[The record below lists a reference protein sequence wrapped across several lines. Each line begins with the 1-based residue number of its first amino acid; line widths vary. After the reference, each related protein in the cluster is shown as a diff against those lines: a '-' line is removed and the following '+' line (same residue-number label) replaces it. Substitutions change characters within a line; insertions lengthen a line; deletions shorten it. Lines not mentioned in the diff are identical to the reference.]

1 MDQAKD
7 LIAQKRKV
15 FPRRPEP
22 EALYDDDDS
31 IEGTSIELAG
41 DKQLL
46 LDPGKAEHWSAIE
59 TRSLIQRIR
68 RQSAREQKKNEE
80 SFEEQEEERRR
91 LQQDQPGVE
100 VCGRSP
106 ADQQFFDFMK
116 LTTRE
121 ALDVADDAIADSVTE
136 IKRLTDQHSAATAKL
151 QAEIA
156 HLKDQLASTNSSLHT
171 HLDTIVSKLDSSAV
185 VANATLKLV
194 TNSTAAINELIK
206 DVLGVPIFKAWAGW
220 AKNLWNGDIPADAS
234 YFVPSSWLQWME
246 PQWPMSL
253 LTHILT
259 WLTAYADNR
268 GYSRF
273 AKKFNVHV
281 PGKFRVFS

>member
-1 MDQAKD
+1 MDRAKD
-7 LIAQKRKV
+7 LIAQIRKV
-15 FPRRPEP
+15 LPQLPEP
-22 EALYDDDDS
+22 QALHDNVND
-31 IEGTSIELAG
+31 EETSIELAG
-41 DKQLL
+41 DKQLV

-106 ADQQFFDFMK
+106 ADQQFFDYMK

-121 ALDVADDAIADSVTE
+121 ALDVADDAIVDSVTE

-151 QAEIA
+151 LAEIA

-185 VANATLKLV
+185 VANATFKLV

-206 DVLGVPIFKAWAGW
+206 DILGVPIFKAWAGW
-220 AKNLWNGDIPADAS
+220 AKNLWNGDIPADSS
-234 YFVPSSWLQWME
+234 YFFPSSWLQWME
-246 PQWPMSL
+246 PQWPMSIV
-253 LTHILT
+253 THILT
-259 WLTAYADNR
+259 WLTAYGDNR
-268 GYSRF
+268 AYSRF
-273 AKKFNVHV
+273 AKRFNVHV
-281 PGKFRVFS
+281 AGKFRVF